1 MATRTKK
8 PTTSGDTAV
17 AEPGHEEHAATYRMT
32 AGYRVGDALFHP
44 VLAADGVVKSVEYG
58 PRRMQV
64 ADARFDAVGDDE
76 TPTYIIVD
84 FGEQGVKKLA
94 CNVPLDETPEEYDR
108 KHYGYLRVLQHEA
121 APAKPKRTSTRKPKA
136 ADEAAVADAPV
147 EAESETPEPVAEA
160 APEPAAE
167 AEPEAAVAPKTRKPR
182 AKKAA
187 E

>member
-8 PTTSGDTAV
+8 ATTAGDTAV
-17 AEPGHEEHAATYRMT
+17 AEPGENGHAVNYRMT
-32 AGYRVGDALFHP
+32 ANYRVGDKLFHP
-44 VLAADGVVKSVEYG
+44 VLAADGVVKSVEFG

-64 ADARFDAVGDDE
+64 ADARFDAVGDDA

-84 FGEQGVKKLA
+84 FGDQGVKKLA

-108 KHYGYLRVLQHEA
+108 KHYGYLRVLQHDA
-121 APAKPKRTSTRKPKA
+121 SAAKPKRTSTRKPKVANEVA
-136 ADEAAVADAPV
+136 AADAP
-147 EAESETPEPVAEA
+147 APVAEE

-167 AEPEAAVAPKTRKPR
+167 SENEASEAPKARKTR